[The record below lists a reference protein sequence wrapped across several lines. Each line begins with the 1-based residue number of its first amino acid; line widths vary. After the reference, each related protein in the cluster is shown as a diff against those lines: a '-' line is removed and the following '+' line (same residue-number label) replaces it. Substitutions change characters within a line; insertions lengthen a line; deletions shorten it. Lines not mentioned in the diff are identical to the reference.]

1 MTHPHEAHNIKP
13 EEVNI
18 ICSSTPENIGKLKEL
33 SKAMNMEY
41 KIGDIPGKGDPHKM
55 LSCCTSTV
63 YVGADFYSDNAYS
76 YIFANP
82 LVESLTIDV
91 SVDIQQ
97 IIGRQRLNS
106 NPFKNMATLYFNT
119 KKSDM
124 TEEAMNK
131 SIRQKNEKTNRQI
144 ENFNSAPHKDDFIEG
159 LNKRPNHKEN
169 YCCISKDEHGN
180 QVIEKN
186 PLLEL
191 ADRRAW
197 EITNRIYNNDL
208 SMFTALSVNMNVTK
222 DTDNDDSEVKVIFRK
237 WNEIKNF
244 KDRAV
249 FYCEASKNIPDVL
262 DKCSFIPAKYK
273 EYYEALGEEGME
285 NLGWREDYIKNAIAP
300 IPFEQRPNDKIMEK
314 LKANLEV
321 GKFYAKSE
329 VKELLCN
336 TFKELGLKGK
346 PSASDISFVS
356 IRRNAPFTL

>member
-1 MTHPHEAHNIKP
+1 
-13 EEVNI
+13 
-18 ICSSTPENIGKLKEL
+18 
-33 SKAMNMEY
+33 MEY

-356 IRRNAPFTL
+356 IRRNAPFTH

>member
-1 MTHPHEAHNIKP
+1 
-13 EEVNI
+13 
-18 ICSSTPENIGKLKEL
+18 
-33 SKAMNMEY
+33 
-41 KIGDIPGKGDPHKM
+41 
-55 LSCCTSTV
+55 
-63 YVGADFYSDNAYS
+63 
-76 YIFANP
+76 
-82 LVESLTIDV
+82 
-91 SVDIQQ
+91 
-97 IIGRQRLNS
+97 
-106 NPFKNMATLYFNT
+106 
-119 KKSDM
+119 
-124 TEEAMNK
+124 
-131 SIRQKNEKTNRQI
+131 
-144 ENFNSAPHKDDFIEG
+144 
-159 LNKRPNHKEN
+159 
-169 YCCISKDEHGN
+169 
-180 QVIEKN
+180 
-186 PLLEL
+186 
-191 ADRRAW
+191 
-197 EITNRIYNNDL
+197 
-208 SMFTALSVNMNVTK
+208 MFTALSVNMNVTK

>member
-1 MTHPHEAHNIKP
+1 M
-13 EEVNI
+13 NI

-41 KIGDIPGKGDPHKM
+41 KIGDIPGKGDTHKM
-55 LSCCTSTV
+55 FTFCTSTV
-63 YVGADFYSDNAYS
+63 YVGADFYSDNAYT

-82 LVESLTIDV
+82 KVESLTIDV

-97 IIGRQRLNS
+97 IIGRQRLDS

-119 KKSDM
+119 KASDM
-124 TEEAMNK
+124 TEEAFNE
-131 SIRQKNEKTNRQI
+131 SIRLKNEKTNRQI
-144 ENFNSAPHKDDFIEG
+144 ENFNSAPHKEEFIEG
-159 LNKRPNHKEN
+159 LNKKPNHKEN
-169 YCCISKDEHGN
+169 YCCISKDEKGK
-180 QVIEKN
+180 QIIEKN